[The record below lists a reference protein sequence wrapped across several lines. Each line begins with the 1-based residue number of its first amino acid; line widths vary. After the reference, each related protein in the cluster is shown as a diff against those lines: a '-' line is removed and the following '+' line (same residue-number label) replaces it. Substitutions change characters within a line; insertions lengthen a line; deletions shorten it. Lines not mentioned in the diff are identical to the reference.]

1 MPMEINEI
9 IGKNLAELRKA
20 HGLTQREVAV
30 KLDFSDKSV
39 SKWESGESMPSID
52 VLVKLAELYSVKLDY
67 FVSEFHDETQTQP
80 EPEPQKPVSRYR
92 YSRLIISLL
101 CILVVWIVAVCVFIF
116 TQDLVEFMWMVYVWA
131 LVLSLLMA
139 VVFNSIWG
147 KKRDTFVI
155 LSVLIWCTLT
165 AIYLQMMLLGNN
177 FWQIFLLGI
186 PLQLGTILWASLLL
200 KNKSHD
206 PATIRAKREYQKEK
220 ALKKKAKQEVRAE
233 HKREQ
238 QESKKQRKAQKAENK
253 AQNQQPTA
261 PTQTQD
267 TAPKQTDEPKQPEAS
282 LETSEPEKF
291 VPSKNE
297 NIIQDLK

>member
-1 MPMEINEI
+1 MEINEI

-116 TQDLVEFMWMVYVWA
+116 TQNLVEFMWMVYVWA

-155 LSVLIWCTLT
+155 LSVLIWCALT

-220 ALKKKAKQEVRAE
+220 ALKKKAKQEARAE

-238 QESKKQRKAQKAENK
+238 QEAKKQKKTQKAEK
-253 AQNQQPTA
+253 AQNQQATA
-261 PTQTQD
+261 PTQTQE
-267 TAPKQTDEPKQPEAS
+267 TATKQADEPKQPEES
-282 LETSEPEKF
+282 LETSEPEIF